1 MKIVIS
7 GTHCIHWN
15 TILTHPPRYSMLL
28 EASKRSKMHKIIL
41 HENLHAGSDSIAV
54 KAIFSGYCRDQC
66 CLQDGVFPLKKEH
79 TSSSTTLRL
88 YDGRLRILHI
98 QQSVT
103 GKEWL
108 TNDILVQSVGHCDAS
123 NHRATFLA
131 IVPTLNNALALQLYG
146 WTKMLSPVP
155 LGWGN
160 LWKQMEPIFNEH
172 LSHSGQYP
180 CQQYPLKFA
189 LNAVVSG
196 PALAFCWKK
205 ILTHLGQFWGTQK
218 HGKSWK
224 KVQMMFSWIQRVL
237 EITFFMISM
246 NFNITWKCGGNSNNI
261 SWKKGCSHTF
271 RG

>member
-1 MKIVIS
+1 MCSVYIYYPHKLWEHPLFQGRLFKCISWLQVLLRTIQVMKIVIS

-88 YDGRLRILHI
+88 YDDRLRILHI

-123 NHRATFLA
+123 NHRVTF
-131 IVPTLNNALALQLYG
+131 
-146 WTKMLSPVP
+146 
-155 LGWGN
+155 
-160 LWKQMEPIFNEH
+160 
-172 LSHSGQYP
+172 
-180 CQQYPLKFA
+180 
-189 LNAVVSG
+189 
-196 PALAFCWKK
+196 
-205 ILTHLGQFWGTQK
+205 
-218 HGKSWK
+218 
-224 KVQMMFSWIQRVL
+224 
-237 EITFFMISM
+237 
-246 NFNITWKCGGNSNNI
+246 
-261 SWKKGCSHTF
+261 
-271 RG
+271 